1 MILAEIAFWLAALLI
16 VYTYLLYPVL
26 LFALSAGAQV
36 RRDLAS
42 LRSGRDRRPGG
53 GSKLPA
59 LTLVV
64 PAHNEER
71 HLPRKLQNVA
81 QLDYPRDRLE
91 VILVS
96 DGSTDGTNAI
106 LAAAQGHDTRA
117 ILLDSRQGKYSALNA
132 GVSQARHEI
141 LVFSDAATE
150 FAPDALRNLARHF
163 ADPTVGVVCGA
174 VRFRNT
180 AEAERTEGV
189 YWTYECALRLMEARL
204 GATLT
209 ASGAIYA
216 VRRACYRPLTA
227 DDILDDFVIPMHARR
242 LGYGVVF
249 DPEAEAVDYAGATVH
264 DEFRR
269 RVRLAVGSFRALADF
284 LRVPMS
290 GTTRLAFL
298 SHKVLRWMLPFAM
311 IALIAAN
318 AFLLSRP
325 LYRATMAGQLLFYTW
340 AALGYLSRGQGRAV
354 PGALLAY
361 FLVAMNA
368 AFLVGFFHYLTGRRE
383 AAWQRVG

>member
-1 MILAEIAFWLAALLI
+1 MTLI
-16 VYTYLLYPVL
+16 
-26 LFALSAGAQV
+26 
-36 RRDLAS
+36 
-42 LRSGRDRRPGG
+42 
-53 GSKLPA
+53 
-59 LTLVV
+59 V

-71 HLPRKLQNVA
+71 HLRRKLLNVGE
-81 QLDYPRDRLE
+81 LDYARDRLD
-91 VILVS
+91 VIFVS

-106 LAAAQGHDTRA
+106 LADAQRDGRRV
-117 ILLDSRQGKYSALNA
+117 ILLEPRRGKFSALNA
-132 GVSQARHEI
+132 GVAQARHDI

-163 ADPTVGVVCGA
+163 ADPTVGVACGA
-174 VRFRNT
+174 LRFRTT

-216 VRRACYRPLTA
+216 VRRDCYRPLTA

-242 LGYGVVF
+242 LGYRVVF
-249 DPEAEAVDYAGATVH
+249 DPDAEAVDYAGETVQ

-290 GTTRLAFL
+290 ATTRLAFV
-298 SHKVLRWMLPFAM
+298 SHKVLRWTLPFVM

-318 AFLLSRP
+318 ACLLSRP
-325 LYRATMAGQLLFYTW
+325 LYQVTMAGQLLFYGW
-340 AALGYLSRGQGRAV
+340 AMLGFLSRGRGKAL

-368 AFLVGFFHYLTGRRE
+368 AFLVGFFKFVTGHRE

>member
-1 MILAEIAFWLAALLI
+1 MILAEIVFWLAAFLTA
-16 VYTYLLYPVL
+16 YTYLLYPLL
-26 LFALSAGAQV
+26 LFVLYAGVLV

-42 LRSGRDRRPGG
+42 LRARPDRQRSGDAE
-53 GSKLPA
+53 LPA
-59 LTLVV
+59 LTLIV

-71 HLPRKLQNVA
+71 HLQRKLANV
-81 QLDYPRDRLE
+81 QELDYPRDRLE
-91 VILVS
+91 IIFVS

-106 LAAAQGHDTRA
+106 LAGAQRDGTRV
-117 ILLDSRQGKYSALNA
+117 ILLEPRRGKFSALNA
-132 GVSQARHEI
+132 GVGQARHDI

-174 VRFRNT
+174 LRFRTT
-180 AEAERTEGV
+180 AEARQTEGV

-216 VRRACYRPLTA
+216 VRRECFRPLTA

-242 LGYGVVF
+242 LGYRVAF
-249 DPEAEAVDYAGATVH
+249 DPEAEAVDYAGATVK

-290 GTTRLAFL
+290 GTTRLAFI
-298 SHKVLRWMLPFAM
+298 SHKVLRWTLPFAM
-311 IALIAAN
+311 IALLAAN
-318 AFLLSRP
+318 ACLLSRP
-325 LYRATMAGQLLFYTW
+325 VYQAAMAGQLLFYAW
-340 AALGYLSRGQGRAV
+340 AGLGFLLRGRSPAL
-354 PGALLAY
+354 PGAPLAY
-361 FLVAMNA
+361 FLVSIHA
-368 AFLVGFFHYLTGRRE
+368 AFLVGFFRFASGRRE
-383 AAWQRVG
+383 ATWQQVS